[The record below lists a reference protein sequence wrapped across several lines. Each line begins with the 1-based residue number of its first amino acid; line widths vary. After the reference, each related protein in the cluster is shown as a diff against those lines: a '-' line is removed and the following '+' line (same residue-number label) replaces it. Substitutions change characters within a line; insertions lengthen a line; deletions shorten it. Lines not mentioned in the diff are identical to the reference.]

1 MAQNNTKNWEAAR
14 TQLVEQR
21 QTTIDTLAKGDS
33 LAKGYAKER
42 SENHIDLLIKIQAG
56 IDALDKAKDEI
67 FRSVPIQDRSKKR
80 VRYASDDDNN
90 GNYGN

>member
-21 QTTIDTLAKGDS
+21 QTIIDTLAKGDA

-80 VRYASDDDNN
+80 ARYASDEDNN
-90 GNYGN
+90 G